1 MRTGTTSNGTYL
13 QSDNIVGKV
22 TLACLGLFNGGDVLI
37 HYNVN
42 YRLQI
47 LQRCCFRMC
56 KLRPPCVNTLMR
68 ITSRANMQEFTKCI
82 HTSPKP

>member
-56 KLRPPCVNTLMR
+56 KLRPPCVTH
-68 ITSRANMQEFTKCI
+68 AHHVQGKHAGI
-82 HTSPKP
+82 HKV